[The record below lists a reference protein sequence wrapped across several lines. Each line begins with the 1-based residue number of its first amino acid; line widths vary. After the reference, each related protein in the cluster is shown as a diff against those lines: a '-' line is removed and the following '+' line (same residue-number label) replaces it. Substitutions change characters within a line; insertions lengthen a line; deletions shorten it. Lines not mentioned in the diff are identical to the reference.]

1 MKNLEHPTYRPSV
14 LRSIKFFA
22 GVLVSSAIIVFGLF
36 AFSVFVFT
44 TVVNIINA
52 IQ

>member
-1 MKNLEHPTYRPSV
+1 MKNLEHPTYNPSV
-14 LRSIKFFA
+14 LRTLKFFA
-22 GVLVSSAIIVFGLF
+22 GVLVTSAFIIFGLF

-44 TVVNIINA
+44 MVVNIINA